1 MLLVNVNRFLK
12 VEKVKKGS
20 FYSSDENY
28 CNFSCDL
35 GGLAFFVRKKCAIS
49 KKSGKNIYCRQY
61 FTLHVVKIQILIMF

>member
-1 MLLVNVNRFLK
+1 MLLVNVNLLLK
-12 VEKVKKGS
+12 VEKAKRGY

-49 KKSGKNIYCRQY
+49 KKSGNNLNI
-61 FTLHVVKIQILIMF
+61 VVNTSLNM